1 MRVKE
6 VYNPN
11 EVIPMKLA
19 LERTEELREL
29 FIGSVLSLRNF
40 GNYAQVIYREKVI
53 ASIKLNYKSK
63 TTMVTYLLEMISL
76 FKEVSK

>member
-1 MRVKE
+1 MARYDK
-6 VYNPN
+6 N
-11 EVIPMKLA
+11 EVIPMKIA
-19 LERTEELREL
+19 LERTEELRKL
-29 FIGSVLSLRNF
+29 FVGSVLSLRNF
-40 GNYAQVIYREKVI
+40 GNYAQVILNDSVL